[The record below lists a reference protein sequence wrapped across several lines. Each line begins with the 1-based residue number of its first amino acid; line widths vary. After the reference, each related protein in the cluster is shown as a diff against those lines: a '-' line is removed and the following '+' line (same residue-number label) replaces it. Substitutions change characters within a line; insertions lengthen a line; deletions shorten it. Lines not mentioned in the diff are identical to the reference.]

1 MTIRFDYAAA
11 TTHFLKQAERAF
23 AGDFDGSWS
32 SKIERL
38 SNLCEVANVRTHVA
52 FLGTAI
58 LAKSLNAEVDL
69 NTVKPTHARNPER
82 SYPARTL
89 AEKVLVPCANKIG
102 IHLGVTGRE
111 PLNNQPYF
119 RMRWLG
125 DETPIHSASRPPFEF
140 MRSLVD
146 ELQSSSSEE
155 AEAALRAFIHVR
167 KSYAVEY
174 SSYSGA
180 VTVALEDFAQTLGVF
195 VSENSENGRRAQAV
209 AAGLLDLVEG
219 TEFVLSGRVND
230 PSRKHPGDVCVV
242 SRDDASIF
250 VKALEV
256 RDKSVSMS
264 DAYVFAGIC
273 QKHGVADVSILM
285 VSPNQSPL
293 DKAELTK
300 WAKERGLGFRLF
312 YGWGDIVEEALF
324 WSEFAMRPAV
334 SAAAEFIEFRLREV
348 EVSRAG
354 CELWQKLF
362 YAR

>member
-11 TTHFLKQAERAF
+11 TTLFLKQAERAF
-23 AGDFDGSWS
+23 AGDFDASWS

-69 NTVKPTHARNPER
+69 NTVKPTHARNSER

-140 MRSLVD
+140 MRSLID
-146 ELQSSSSEE
+146 ELQSSSSED

-167 KSYAVEY
+167 KSYAVEC
-174 SSYSGA
+174 SSSGI
-180 VTVALEDFAQTLGVF
+180 LRQK
-195 VSENSENGRRAQAV
+195 
-209 AAGLLDLVEG
+209 AA
-219 TEFVLSGRVND
+219 
-230 PSRKHPGDVCVV
+230 
-242 SRDDASIF
+242 
-250 VKALEV
+250 
-256 RDKSVSMS
+256 
-264 DAYVFAGIC
+264 
-273 QKHGVADVSILM
+273 
-285 VSPNQSPL
+285 
-293 DKAELTK
+293 
-300 WAKERGLGFRLF
+300 
-312 YGWGDIVEEALF
+312 
-324 WSEFAMRPAV
+324 
-334 SAAAEFIEFRLREV
+334 
-348 EVSRAG
+348 
-354 CELWQKLF
+354 
-362 YAR
+362 